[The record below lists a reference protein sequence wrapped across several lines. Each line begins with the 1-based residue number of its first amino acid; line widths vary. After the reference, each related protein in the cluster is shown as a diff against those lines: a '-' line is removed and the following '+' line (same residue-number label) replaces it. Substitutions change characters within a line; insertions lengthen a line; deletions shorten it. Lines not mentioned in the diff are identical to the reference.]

1 MLLCPWDFPG
11 RDTGGTC
18 HFFLQ
23 GLFLTWGLNLH
34 LLHWQGDSFPLSHLG
49 SQSISTPISQ
59 VIPTLLSLL
68 VTIHVF
74 TSISICL
81 YFCFLL
87 INKILYTIFFFRFHL
102 YSLIHNICLSL
113 SDFTLTVSG
122 SIHSSTDDPVPS
134 FSSVSQLRLI
144 WLSVTGVISTRSPY
158 LAPFL
163 LNMPLRSYFFIV
175 DFLKTKGHFNLLSA

>member
-1 MLLCPWDFPG
+1 MGFPRQG
-11 RDTGGTC
+11 YWRDLPFLSTGA
-18 HFFLQ
+18 LP
-23 GLFLTWGLNLH
+23 NLGIE
-34 LLHWQGDSFPLSHLG
+34 LASPALAGGFFPLSHPG

-144 WLSVTGVISTRSPY
+144 
-158 LAPFL
+158 
-163 LNMPLRSYFFIV
+163 
-175 DFLKTKGHFNLLSA
+175 